1 MIGSAPI
8 PQDLDP
14 EGHDEQRAGHV
25 SATITLIVASLATL
39 GVVLVYSS
47 TSLGIAFDGTDAAR
61 YLRRQLLWVALA
73 TGVFVLA
80 RTANLNWLRRHSHW
94 ALGGGL
100 LLLVAVLIPGVGTKI
115 NGARRWLRMAGF
127 NCQPSELAKLALI
140 LYVATWC
147 SGSKGRL
154 KTLSGILPI
163 LGVIGLTAGLI
174 AVEPDMG
181 TALLVSCVSVVMLLS
196 AGAKLRHLFVIGTPG
211 ALILFCFAFTKLDYI
226 WRRIGAFMDPN
237 SDPSGAGFQ
246 TRQALIALGS
256 GGPFGA
262 GLGASAQKRL
272 FLPEVHTDYIFALVG
287 EELGFVG
294 AIAVLIAYAALIL
307 YGLKA
312 IDRARDSF
320 AFLLAVGIVTLL
332 GVQSILNIAVA
343 TGSVPPKGIALP
355 FLSFGG
361 SSLLAAAAAAGLLAS
376 VAADGLS
383 PNRPLLRSTETDL
396 DEVLVET
403 PR

>member
-1 MIGSAPI
+1 MIGAAPI

-14 EGHDEQRAGHV
+14 EGHDEQRAGQV
-25 SATITLIVASLATL
+25 SATITLIVAGLATL

-47 TSLGIAFDGTDAAR
+47 TSLGIAFDPEDAAR

-80 RTANLNWLRRHSHW
+80 RTCNLDWLRRRSHW
-94 ALGGGL
+94 ILGGAL
-100 LLLVAVLIPGVGTKI
+100 LLLIAVVIPGVGTKI
-115 NGARRWLRMAGF
+115 NGACRWLRLAGI
-127 NCQPSELAKLALI
+127 NGQPSEIAKLALI
-140 LYVATWC
+140 IYVAAWC
-147 SGSKGRL
+147 SGPRARI
-154 KTLSGILPI
+154 KTFSGLLPI
-163 LGVIGLTAGLI
+163 LGIVGLTAGLI
-174 AVEPDMG
+174 AIEPDMG
-181 TALLVSCVSVVMLLS
+181 TALLVSCVSLMMLL
-196 AGAKLRHLFVIGTPG
+196 AGGARIRHLVAIGLPG
-211 ALILFCFAFTKLDYI
+211 AGLLLCFAIAKLDYI
-226 WRRIGAFMDPN
+226 WRRIGAFMDPA
-237 SDPSGAGFQ
+237 SDPAGAGFQ

-294 AIAVLIAYAALIL
+294 AIAVLIAYAALIF

-332 GVQSILNIAVA
+332 GVQSLLNIAVA

-361 SSLLAAAAAAGLLAS
+361 SSLLVAAGAAGLLAR
-376 VAADGLS
+376 VAAEGLS
-383 PNRPLLRSTETDL
+383 PNRSLLPTSEAGD
-396 DEVLVET
+396 DDVLVHT